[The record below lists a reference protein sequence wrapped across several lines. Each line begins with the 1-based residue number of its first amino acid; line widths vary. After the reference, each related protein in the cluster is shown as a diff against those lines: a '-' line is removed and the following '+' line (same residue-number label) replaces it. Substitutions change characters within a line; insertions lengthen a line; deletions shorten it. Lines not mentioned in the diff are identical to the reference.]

1 MGCCHSK
8 NLLFTNLYR
17 LDAEVKESEDSDT
30 LKLPSKILHGISGTN
45 RSFNYEEYSIS
56 EDQLPS
62 VHQ

>member
-1 MGCCHSK
+1 
-8 NLLFTNLYR
+8 LLFTNLYR